1 MNNLSIK
8 IREAGKEDSP
18 FIAQAVAM
26 AIGDETALKK
36 YCGEDYI
43 TLLSKIAENE
53 KSQYS
58 YTNCLIA
65 EIDGNVA
72 GAVIGYDG
80 GKLHELRATTYSIIC
95 NELGYTPSIPDET
108 EAGEF
113 YLDSIAVL
121 PQYRGAGI
129 GKELI
134 TAIRNKAF
142 SAGHNRVGLIVDFDN
157 PQAEALYTSL
167 GFIRIK
173 TKIFFGHKMW
183 HTQTSEQP
191 KELT

>member
-1 MNNLSIK
+1 MQQHTIQIRQAIK
-8 IREAGKEDSP
+8 CDAP

-80 GKLHELRATTYSIIC
+80 GKLHELRATTYSIIY
-95 NELGYTPSIPDET
+95 NELGRTPSIPDET
-108 EAGEF
+108 EADEF
-113 YLDSIAVL
+113 YLDSLAVL
-121 PQYRGAGI
+121 PQYRGIGI
-129 GKELI
+129 GRQLI
-134 TAIRNKAF
+134 TAIRDKAF

-157 PQAEALYTSL
+157 PRAEALYTSL
-167 GFIRIK
+167 GFTRIK

-183 HTQTSEQP
+183 HMQAC
-191 KELT
+191 K